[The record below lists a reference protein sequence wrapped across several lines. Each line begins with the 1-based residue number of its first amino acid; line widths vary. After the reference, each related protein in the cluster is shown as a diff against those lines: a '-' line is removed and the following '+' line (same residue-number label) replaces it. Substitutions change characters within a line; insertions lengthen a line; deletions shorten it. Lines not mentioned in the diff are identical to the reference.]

1 MKDFIVLLAFTPLAI
16 LAGIIY
22 LIGWHSAGERK
33 KLIKKIKDRGH
44 FTIWL
49 K

>member
-1 MKDFIVLLAFTPLAI
+1 MKDFMLLLLFTPLI
-16 LAGIIY
+16 LLAVMIY
-22 LIGWHSAGERK
+22 TIGRHVSNERK